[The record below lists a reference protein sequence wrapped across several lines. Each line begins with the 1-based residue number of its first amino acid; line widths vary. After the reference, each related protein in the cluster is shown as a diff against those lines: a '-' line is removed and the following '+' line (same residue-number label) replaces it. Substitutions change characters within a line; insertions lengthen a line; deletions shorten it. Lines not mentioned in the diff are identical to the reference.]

1 MAQDLPLILMN
12 MSGMNGNL
20 ASQSDSSDQK
30 MKLLFYGLGTFPVE
44 LLFSECER
52 FGCCE
57 VDSWIPREVFPETFS
72 GEHVLRLTPEGF
84 TFHHQKGDKPLK
96 FFLISRSVVW
106 QDQLLL
112 SISDR
117 PEDEEKRYV
126 VKAATSSTAQ
136 HPASS
141 TNGWCILL
149 EDDATDPRAARF
161 IISRRNGNKTFLHF
175 DCPLRLTR
183 VYGNN
188 PETTGQPPRYIQC
201 IARPADSQE
210 EFIIEKSSTPQS
222 LSMPRPQNP
231 EQYGDRLIPIHQAL
245 FFGAGYL
252 ERTLLRRLLG
262 DMIDKNWLVIGIYGA
277 FTFMQLEWVERALH
291 AFVHRAWLE
300 TYSPTWNPNGP
311 WKWFWKLSNYE
322 PPIPFMTMMK
332 YYCQLMFSLCVLTG
346 FYSGLVQ
353 ITLYWFMC
361 FPKEELLG
369 MYVIGLVGKAVFSF
383 FL

>member
-44 LLFSECER
+44 LFFSECER

-57 VDSWIPREVFPETFS
+57 VDSWIPREVFPETFF

-84 TFHHQKGDKPLK
+84 NFHDQKGDKPLK

-126 VKAATSSTAQ
+126 VKVATSSTAQ
-136 HPASS
+136 YPASS
-141 TNGWCILL
+141 KNGWCILL
-149 EDDATDPRAARF
+149 EDDSTDPRAARF
-161 IISRRNGNKTFLHF
+161 IISRRNGNKAFLHF

-183 VYGNN
+183 VYGDN
-188 PETTGQPPRYIQC
+188 PEATGQPPSYTC

-210 EFIIEKSSTPQS
+210 GFIIEKSSTPQS
-222 LSMPRPQNP
+222 LNMPRPQNP
-231 EQYGDRLIPIHQAL
+231 EQYDDRLIVIHQAL

-277 FTFMQLEWVERALH
+277 FTFMQREWVEQALH

-332 YYCQLMFSLCVLTG
+332 FYCNVMFTLCMMTG

-353 ITLYWFMC
+353 ITLYWFVC
-361 FPKEELLG
+361 FPKDELLG